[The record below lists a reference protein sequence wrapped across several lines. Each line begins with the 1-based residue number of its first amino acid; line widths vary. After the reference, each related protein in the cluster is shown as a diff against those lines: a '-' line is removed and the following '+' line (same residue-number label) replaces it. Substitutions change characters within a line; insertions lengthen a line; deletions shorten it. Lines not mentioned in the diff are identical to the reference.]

1 MSRNAVLTVATNFR
15 SATGFASQAMGLAR
29 SARARVGGSE
39 KAEMKMLRMPNRS
52 RISAAALNAVARAGE
67 PDIHQDQFR
76 LTIGDE
82 LNRFFRR
89 RSDVDNI
96 VARFGQCVFE
106 LKRDQIVV
114 FHDQD
119 TAAARI
125 LSP

>member
-1 MSRNAVLTVATNFR
+1 MSRNAVLTVATSFR

-29 SARARVGGSE
+29 FARARVVGSE
-39 KAEMKMLRMPNRS
+39 KADNLRS
-52 RISAAALNAVARAGE
+52 CLNAVARAGE

-76 LTIGDE
+76 LMIGDE

-89 RSDVDNI
+89 RSDVDDV
-96 VARFGQCVFE
+96 VARFGQRVLE